1 MDSRDSRAESADY
14 DIMDK
19 KGKIYLDPEDKKEDK
34 NDYSVMN
41 KWVSDIRMLIDS
53 DGFNDQEF
61 SF

>member
-1 MDSRDSRAESADY
+1 
-14 DIMDK
+14 MDK